1 MIYYDIDVREMKRL
15 NLKTPITFYEIEKEN
30 SKFHVKQ
37 LEGKYW
43 KYKGSYRAKPLEPL
57 LVIDE
62 KVYNNN
68 SARIKKI
75 MEHPFNGD
83 KVIVEL

>member
-30 SKFHVKQ
+30 NKFRVKQ
-37 LEGKYW
+37 LEAKYW
-43 KYKGSYRAKPLEPL
+43 TYKGSYRAKPLEPF
-57 LVIDE
+57 LVITE
-62 KVYNNN
+62 KVYDDSN
-68 SARIKKI
+68 ARIKKI
-75 MEHPFNGD
+75 MKHPFDGD

>member
-30 SKFHVKQ
+30 NKFRVKQ
-37 LEGKYW
+37 LEAKYW
-43 KYKGSYRAKPLEPL
+43 TYKGSYRAKPLEPL
-57 LVIDE
+57 LVIAE
-62 KVYNNN
+62 KEYDYIN
-68 SARIKKI
+68 ARIKKL
-75 MEHPFNGD
+75 MKHPFNGD